1 MPTPP
6 TMAAVEGARRRRRL
20 ADRVVR
26 GIFFACAAGTV
37 LSFALLFLFVLRGG
51 LPIAWDPGIQEEAN
65 WATLFQTVVWQPV
78 SDLPRY
84 GLWPLL
90 AGTAKVVVIALIFAV
105 PVGVGAALYASE
117 FASPRA
123 REWIK
128 PAVEILAGIPSVVLG
143 FFALLVLASWLQAVT
158 GSTSRLNALNA
169 GIALGMGLVPFI
181 FTMCEDAFR
190 SVPQSFREAS
200 LALGA
205 TRWQTAA
212 RVTLPAASVGVSAA
226 ILLGAA
232 RAFGETMIVLMASGN
247 AALLSWGPFDSVR
260 TISATIAAELGEVV
274 VGSAHYTV
282 LFFLGGILFLVTF
295 VVNAISG
302 HLMDNMRRRL
312 AGQ

>member
-1 MPTPP
+1 MSRP
-6 TMAAVEGARRRRRL
+6 AADRAHAARRSRRL
-20 ADRVVR
+20 ADRAVR
-26 GIFFACAAGTV
+26 GVFFACAAGTV
-37 LSFALLFLFVLRGG
+37 LAFALLFLFVLRGG
-51 LPIAWDPGIQEEAN
+51 LPLVWDPTVYEEAN
-65 WATLFQTVVWQPV
+65 WATLFQTAVWQPI
-78 SDLPRY
+78 SEMPRY

-90 AGTAKVVVIALIFAV
+90 AGTAKVVVISLLFAV

-190 SVPQSFREAS
+190 AVPQSFREAS

-205 TRWQTAA
+205 TRWQTAS

-226 ILLGAA
+226 VLLGAA

-247 AALLSWGPFDSVR
+247 AALLGWNPFDSVR
-260 TISATIAAELGEVV
+260 TVSATIAAELGEVV

-295 VVNAISG
+295 VVNAVSG
-302 HLMDNMRRRL
+302 QLMDNMRRKL
-312 AGQ
+312 AGR